1 MTSTRKAIL
10 ATASLLAVFAAAPTL
25 VRADDQR
32 QPPAGDNNGKDDNS
46 KRHGKDDRGGN
57 DHRQQPGQPGGGQ
70 EQNRQD
76 RSWGQKQQGQQQ
88 DQQRPQRERPSR
100 EFGGGNQP
108 QGNPNAF
115 GNPQKNQPQQGQQ
128 QDQQRPQRERPS
140 RDFGG
145 GNQPQGNPNAFGDQ
159 QQRNQQQQGQQQ
171 DQQRPKRER
180 PSREFGGGNQPQG
193 NPNAFGNPQ
202 QKDQQNKP
210 PVVNNPV
217 KAPPPQQQQAEPQP
231 QQQPFNG
238 KPKNLNDQ
246 FGGPGNDRNRPDKS
260 KQFGG
265 RDRDHDQAPNP
276 GSNQP
281 PPGRPVIDNPGGGT
295 QPQPPAQTNNFGEP
309 NRPLSPADAKR
320 RFENLREQRKEVKID
335 GGKGVVIEEPGQ
347 RRIFKE
353 NNRVVIQHD
362 ENERLRRVD
371 PRARFEKG
379 QGGTNVSI
387 IDRPGGFKVYSETDA
402 NGQLL
407 RRYRRGP
414 DGRDVIIIDN
424 RRRGGDGIGRGI
436 ATGIGIGIGVAAG
449 AAILNSVL
457 DVPPPRVLIPRDKY
471 IVDYERASDDDVYE
485 ALSAPPVDDFS
496 DRYTLDE
503 IRATVGLRD
512 RMRRVDLDDI
522 TFEFGAWD
530 VDPSQ
535 YRKLERIARGMNRII
550 DRNPNEVFMIEGYTD
565 AVGSVEDNLSL
576 SDRRAESV
584 ATVLS
589 EQFQVPFENMTT
601 QGYGKQYLKVPTSAP
616 ERLNRRVAVR
626 RITPLLARDGGPP
639 PPPPGGDRPYG
650 DDRRGDNGPYDG
662 PPRDPR
668 Y

>member
-1 MTSTRKAIL
+1 
-10 ATASLLAVFAAAPTL
+10 
-25 VRADDQR
+25 
-32 QPPAGDNNGKDDNS
+32 
-46 KRHGKDDRGGN
+46 
-57 DHRQQPGQPGGGQ
+57 
-70 EQNRQD
+70 
-76 RSWGQKQQGQQQ
+76 
-88 DQQRPQRERPSR
+88 
-100 EFGGGNQP
+100 
-108 QGNPNAF
+108 
-115 GNPQKNQPQQGQQ
+115 
-128 QDQQRPQRERPS
+128 
-140 RDFGG
+140 
-145 GNQPQGNPNAFGDQ
+145 
-159 QQRNQQQQGQQQ
+159 
-171 DQQRPKRER
+171 
-180 PSREFGGGNQPQG
+180 QPQG

-202 QKDQQNKP
+202 QKNQQIKP

-217 KAPPPQQQQAEPQP
+217 KVPPPQQQQAEPQP

-238 KPKNLNDQ
+238 KPKNFNEQ
-246 FGGPGNDRNRPDKS
+246 FGGPGNDRNQPDKS

-265 RDRDHDQAPNP
+265 RDRDQAPNQ

-281 PPGRPVIDNPGGGT
+281 PKRPVIDNPGGGIR
-295 QPQPPAQTNNFGEP
+295 PLPPEQTNNFGEP
-309 NRPLSPADAKR
+309 NRPLSPEDAKR
-320 RFENLREQRKEVKID
+320 RFENMREQRKEVKID
-335 GGKGVVIEEPGQ
+335 GGKGVVIEEPGM

-371 PRARFEKG
+371 PGARFEKG
-379 QGGTNVSI
+379 QGGTSVSI
-387 IDRPGGFKVYSETDA
+387 IDRPGGYKVYSETDA

-414 DGRDVIIIDN
+414 DGRDVTIIDN
-424 RRRGGDGIGRGI
+424 RRRRGNGIGRGI

-457 DVPPPRVLIPRDKY
+457 DVPPPRVRIPRDEY
-471 IVDYERASDDDVYE
+471 IVDYGRASDDDVYE
-485 ALSAPPVDDFS
+485 ALNAPPVDDF
-496 DRYTLDE
+496 DDHYTLDE

-522 TFEFGAWD
+522 TFEFGSWD

-535 YRKLERIARGMNRII
+535 YRKLERLARGMNRII

-584 ATVLS
+584 AAVLS
-589 EQFQVPFENMTT
+589 EQFRVPFENMTT

-650 DDRRGDNGPYDG
+650 DDRQDGYGPDDG
-662 PPRDPR
+662 PPPRDPR

>member
-1 MTSTRKAIL
+1 MISTRNAIL
-10 ATASLLAVFAAAPTL
+10 AAASLLAVSAAAPTL

-57 DHRQQPGQPGGGQ
+57 DRRQQFGQPGGGQ
-70 EQNRQD
+70 EQNRPD
-76 RSWGQKQQGQQQ
+76 RSWQKQQGQQQDQQRPQREKPSRDFGGGNQPQGNPNAFGNQQQQDRQRPQRERPSKEFGGSNQPQGNPNAFGNQQHQDQ

-115 GNPQKNQPQQGQQ
+115 GNQQQKNQ
-128 QDQQRPQRERPS
+128 
-140 RDFGG
+140 
-145 GNQPQGNPNAFGDQ
+145 
-159 QQRNQQQQGQQQ
+159 
-171 DQQRPKRER
+171 K
-180 PSREFGGGNQPQG
+180 
-193 NPNAFGNPQ
+193 
-202 QKDQQNKP
+202 
-210 PVVNNPV
+210 V
-217 KAPPPQQQQAEPQP
+217 PPPQQQQAEPQP

-238 KPKNLNDQ
+238 KPKNFNEQ
-246 FGGPGNDRNRPDKS
+246 FGSPGNDRNQPDKS

-265 RDRDHDQAPNP
+265 RDRDQAPNQ

-281 PPGRPVIDNPGGGT
+281 PKRPVDNPGGGIR
-295 QPQPPAQTNNFGEP
+295 PLPPEQTNNFGEP

-320 RFENLREQRKEVKID
+320 RFENMREQRKEVKID

-371 PRARFEKG
+371 PGARFEKG
-379 QGGTNVSI
+379 QGGTSVSI
-387 IDRPGGFKVYSETDA
+387 IDRPGGYKVYSETDA

-424 RRRGGDGIGRGI
+424 RRRRGNGIGKGI
-436 ATGIGIGIGVAAG
+436 ATGIGIGIGVVAG
-449 AAILNSVL
+449 AAILDSVL
-457 DVPPPRVLIPRDKY
+457 DVPPPRVRIPRDEY
-471 IVDYERASDDDVYE
+471 IVDYGRASDDDIYE
-485 ALSAPPVDDFS
+485 ALNAPPVDDF
-496 DRYTLDE
+496 DDHYTLDE
-503 IRATVGLRD
+503 IRATVSLRD

-522 TFEFGAWD
+522 TFEFGSWD

-535 YRKLERIARGMNRII
+535 YRKLERLARGMNRII
-550 DRNPNEVFMIEGYTD
+550 ERNPNEVFMIEGYTD

-584 ATVLS
+584 AAVLS

-650 DDRRGDNGPYDG
+650 DDDRRGDDGPYDG

>member
-1 MTSTRKAIL
+1 MTSTRNAIL
-10 ATASLLAVFAAAPTL
+10 AAASLLAAFAAAPTL
-25 VRADDQR
+25 VRADDQH

-46 KRHGKDDRGGN
+46 KRHGKDDRGGGGN
-57 DHRQQPGQPGGGQ
+57 DQRQQPRQPGGGQ
-70 EQNRQD
+70 DQNRPD
-76 RSWGQKQQGQQQ
+76 RSWQK
-88 DQQRPQRERPSR
+88 
-100 EFGGGNQP
+100 
-108 QGNPNAF
+108 
-115 GNPQKNQPQQGQQ
+115 QQGQQ

-145 GNQPQGNPNAFGDQ
+145 GNQPQGNPNSFG
-159 QQRNQQQQGQQQ
+159 NQ
-171 DQQRPKRER
+171 KRER
-180 PSREFGGGNQPQG
+180 PSRDFGGGNEPQG
-193 NPNAFGNPQ
+193 NPNSFGNPQ
-202 QKDQQNKP
+202 QKNQQIKP

-217 KAPPPQQQQAEPQP
+217 KVPPPQQQQAEPQP

-238 KPKNLNDQ
+238 KPKNSNEQ
-246 FGGPGNDRNRPDKS
+246 FGGPGNDRNQPDKS

-265 RDRDHDQAPNP
+265 RDRDQAPSP
-276 GSNQP
+276 GANQP
-281 PPGRPVIDNPGGGT
+281 QNRPVIDNPGGGIR
-295 QPQPPAQTNNFGEP
+295 PLPPAQTNTFGEP

-320 RFENLREQRKEVKID
+320 RFENMREQRKEVKID
-335 GGKGVVIEEPGQ
+335 GGKGVVIEEPGK

-353 NNRVVIQHD
+353 NNRIVIQHD

-371 PRARFEKG
+371 PGARFEKG

-387 IDRPGGFKVYSETDA
+387 IDRPGGYKVYSETDA

-424 RRRGGDGIGRGI
+424 RRRGGGFGKGI

-457 DVPPPRVLIPRDKY
+457 DVPPPRVRIPRDQY
-471 IVDYERASDDDVYE
+471 IVDYGRASDDDIYE

-503 IRATVGLRD
+503 IRATVALRD

-522 TFEFGAWD
+522 TFEFGSWD

-550 DRNPNEVFMIEGYTD
+550 NRNPYEVFMIEGYTD
-565 AVGSVEDNLSL
+565 AVGSMEDNLSL

-584 ATVLS
+584 AAVLS

-650 DDRRGDNGPYDG
+650 DDRQGGYGSYDG
-662 PPRDPR
+662 PPPRDPR

>member
-10 ATASLLAVFAAAPTL
+10 AAASLLAVVAAAPTL

-57 DHRQQPGQPGGGQ
+57 DRGGNDRRQQPGQPGGGQ
-70 EQNRQD
+70 EQNRPD
-76 RSWGQKQQGQQQ
+76 RSWQKQQGQQQ

-108 QGNPNAF
+108 QGNPNSF
-115 GNPQKNQPQQGQQ
+115 GNPKRENQHQQGQQ

-145 GNQPQGNPNAFGDQ
+145 GNEPQGNPN
-159 QQRNQQQQGQQQ
+159 
-171 DQQRPKRER
+171 
-180 PSREFGGGNQPQG
+180 S
-193 NPNAFGNPQ
+193 FGNPQ
-202 QKDQQNKP
+202 QKNQQIKP

-217 KAPPPQQQQAEPQP
+217 KVPPPQQQQAEPQP

-238 KPKNLNDQ
+238 KPKNFNEQ
-246 FGGPGNDRNRPDKS
+246 FGGPGNDRNQPDKS

-265 RDRDHDQAPNP
+265 RDRDRDHAPNQ

-281 PPGRPVIDNPGGGT
+281 PNRPVIDNSGGGIR
-295 QPQPPAQTNNFGEP
+295 PLPPAQTNNFGEP

-320 RFENLREQRKEVKID
+320 RFENMREQRKEVKID

-424 RRRGGDGIGRGI
+424 RRRRGNGIGKGI

-457 DVPPPRVLIPRDKY
+457 DVPPPRVRIPRDEY
-471 IVDYERASDDDVYE
+471 IVDYGRASDDDIYA
-485 ALSAPPVDDFS
+485 ALNAPPVDDF
-496 DRYTLDE
+496 DDHYTLDE

-522 TFEFGAWD
+522 TFEFGSWD

-535 YRKLERIARGMNRII
+535 YRKLERLARGMSRII

-584 ATVLS
+584 AAVLS

-601 QGYGKQYLKVPTSAP
+601 QGYGKQYLKVPTQAP

-650 DDRRGDNGPYDG
+650 DDRRGDYGPDDG
-662 PPRDPR
+662 PPPRDPR